1 MSLTQGLQLPFG
13 IQPVNPVPVDSWSGP
28 YTDVS
33 LQAAIDLANSTIPI
47 EIRFQS
53 MEVRLIVDGISKK
66 FWYRD
71 GVNNTHL
78 IEFGLGPIGVT
89 GATGIQGPTGSPGV
103 TGATGF
109 GLQGATGATGPQGPT
124 GSPGATGSNGDTG
137 ATGATGP
144 TGATGFGVT
153 SSFYL
158 QGTYDY
164 SYDTTSDIYRTGSLT
179 IGTSASSTSKLYV
192 YSTQS
197 GAFQLKDGTEGA
209 GLTLISDEYGVAS
222 WTSSTILVS
231 GTYGTLEN
239 LVSNNQ
245 LVIGGS
251 YILLGYQTIYQING
265 SNTTGIV
272 QLHTVIGVAATN
284 FSQFVN
290 VPSEI
295 GGPGNFAGVTVT
307 VHSIVPG
314 ATLTVGQSLT
324 IVSWFSPFY
333 IQFSPTVVGVNV
345 GCTLKFEKQR
355 YSNVIG
361 GATYSDIYGK
371 PIMKPGGVLNTEVHD
386 GTPYMSMTASE
397 NPPVL
402 TESIILKAID
412 TNKFS
417 RDAESLTF
425 PGDKLVYDY
434 TDKYVYDENGSI
446 IANKPG
452 TIIQRTNISGS
463 ISMNKDWRVQRYR
476 RYGVDSTNWSKLT
489 LATASIY
496 KIGANSV
503 CTTTN
508 PSISTDHRYI
518 ATDPYIFN
526 FFTDFNKNYTGT
538 SSIFVTGTSSAPTMN
553 DGSRASYQLSGNEY
567 SNDLDI
573 SSFTSSVKDFNI
585 IPIVNGEPTNL
596 IEKCIV
602 NDVSNTVFLPY
613 SQTYGLTFDLNV
625 DSKNGNI
632 TNSTFASLPLI
643 LNTGTINKLR
653 VIDNM
658 VLNNFSTYNQ
668 GSTTAGSILN
678 TLMLSYSAL
687 SNTGQIVNTTI
698 GGGVGDT
705 TAFNSINFSDST
717 IHNCVIGGHRNN
729 SMEINKLKAN
739 KSLIC
744 FNISTL
750 ISITGNSYLTALKSQ
765 STSFYS
771 STIKLNNFD
780 TLNPNKALYGY
791 LYDFNLGLSDLELNN
806 NTLNKRLVYQYLDN
820 SNNIIS
826 VTASIAQ

>member
-13 IQPVNPVPVDSWSGP
+13 IQPVNAVPVDSWSGP
-28 YTDVS
+28 YDGVS
-33 LQAAIDLANSTIPI
+33 LQDAIDLANLTIPI

-53 MEVRLIVDGISKK
+53 MEVRLIVGGESKK

-71 GVNNTHL
+71 GIDDINL

-89 GATGIQGPTGSPGV
+89 GATGIQGLIGV
-103 TGATGF
+103 TGATGPI
-109 GLQGATGATGPQGPT
+109 GV
-124 GSPGATGSNGDTG
+124 
-137 ATGATGP
+137 

-158 QGTYDY
+158 QGTTDY
-164 SYDTTSDIYRTGSLT
+164 AYDTTSSIYRTGSLT
-179 IGTSASSTSKLYV
+179 IGTSASSSSKLYV

-197 GAFQLKDGTEGA
+197 GAFQLQDGSEGL
-209 GLTLISDEYGVAS
+209 GHTLISDEYGFAS

-231 GTYGTLEN
+231 GTYGTLES
-239 LVSNNQ
+239 LVTNNE

-251 YILLGYQTIYQING
+251 YILLEYQTIYQING

-272 QLHTVIGVAATN
+272 SLQTVIGAASV

-290 VPSEI
+290 VPSDI

-324 IVSWFSPFY
+324 IVSWFSSAY
-333 IQFSPTVVGVNV
+333 IQFSPQVIGVNI
-345 GCTLKFEKQR
+345 GCILKFEKQR
-355 YSNVIG
+355 YPNVTS

-371 PIMKPGGVLNTEVHD
+371 PIMKPGGVLNIDVHD

-397 NPPVL
+397 NPAVL
-402 TESIILKAID
+402 KESIILKAID

-425 PGDKLVYDY
+425 PGDKLTYDY
-434 TDKYVYDENGSI
+434 TDKYVYDENGNI

-496 KIGANSV
+496 KIGANSL

-508 PSISTDHRYI
+508 PSITTNHRYI
-518 ATDPYIFN
+518 ASTPYIDN
-526 FFTDFNKNYTGT
+526 FYNDFTKVVDNVFLTGT
-538 SSIFVTGTSSAPTMN
+538 TSVPSMS
-553 DGSRASYQLSGNEY
+553 DGSRANWELSGYEY
-567 SNDLDI
+567 MNALNI

-585 IPIVNGEPTNL
+585 IPINNGEPTIL
-596 IEKCIV
+596 TTKCII
-602 NDVSNTVFLPY
+602 NDVTNTIFLPY
-613 SQTYGLTFDLNV
+613 SQTYGSTFNLNV
-625 DSKNGNI
+625 ESENGNI
-632 TNSTFASLPLI
+632 TNSTFTTLPRI
-643 LNTGTINKLR
+643 SNSGKINKLT
-653 VIDNM
+653 VIDYM
-658 VLNNFSTYNQ
+658 TLSNFSTYNDRDDT
-668 GSTTAGSILN
+668 GGSILN
-678 TLMLSYSAL
+678 SLMFSYVSFT
-687 SNTGQIVNTTI
+687 NTGEIVNTTI
-698 GGGVGDT
+698 GGGAGFS
-705 TAFNSINFSDST
+705 TAFNNIQFINSSIY
-717 IHNCVIGGHRNN
+717 NCVIGGHRNN
-729 SMEINKLKAN
+729 NLSIQNFIGNKT
-739 KSLIC
+739 LIC
-744 FNISTL
+744 LYGSTL
-750 ISITGNSYLTALKSQ
+750 MNITGRAYLTALKNSSQ
-765 STSFYS
+765 TSYS
-771 STIKLNNFD
+771 STINLNNFNAV
-780 TLNPNKALYGY
+780 NPNKALYGY

>member
-28 YTDVS
+28 YDGVS
-33 LQAAIDLANSTIPI
+33 LQTAIDLANSTIPV

-53 MEVRLIVDGISKK
+53 MEVRLIVGSVSKK

-71 GVNNTHL
+71 GVNDTDL

-89 GATGIQGPTGSPGV
+89 GATGIQGPTGS
-103 TGATGF
+103 
-109 GLQGATGATGPQGPT
+109 QGATGATGPQ
-124 GSPGATGSNGDTG
+124 
-137 ATGATGP
+137 
-144 TGATGFGVT
+144 GATGFGVT

-158 QGTYDY
+158 QGTTDY

-272 QLHTVIGVAATN
+272 QLHTVIGAAASV

-307 VHSIVPG
+307 VESIVPG

-324 IVSWFSPFY
+324 ISSWFSPFY
-333 IQFSPTVVGVNV
+333 IQFSPTVVGVNI

-371 PIMKPGGVLNTEVHD
+371 PIMKPGGVLNIDVHD

-402 TESIILKAID
+402 IESIILKAID

-434 TDKYVYDENGSI
+434 TDKYVYDENGNI

-452 TIIQRTNISGS
+452 AIIQRTNISGS

-538 SSIFVTGTSSAPTMN
+538 SSIFVTGTSSAPSMN
-553 DGSRASYQLSGNEY
+553 DGSRASYPLSGNEY
-567 SNDLDI
+567 SNDLNI

-613 SQTYGLTFDLNV
+613 SQTYGLTSDLNV

-632 TNSTFASLPLI
+632 TNSTFAALPLI
-643 LNTGTINKLR
+643 LNTGTINKLS

-678 TLMLSYSAL
+678 TLMLSYSAI

-698 GGGVGDT
+698 GGGAGAT

-717 IHNCVIGGHRNN
+717 IYNCVIGGHRNN
-729 SMEINKLKAN
+729 SMEIDKLRAN

-744 FNISTL
+744 LNVSTL
-750 ISITGNSYLTALKSQ
+750 ISITGNSYLTALKNQ

-791 LYDFNLGLSDLELNN
+791 LYDLNLGLSDLELNN

>member
-1 MSLTQGLQLPFG
+1 M
-13 IQPVNPVPVDSWSGP
+13 
-28 YTDVS
+28 
-33 LQAAIDLANSTIPI
+33 
-47 EIRFQS
+47 
-53 MEVRLIVDGISKK
+53 
-66 FWYRD
+66 
-71 GVNNTHL
+71 
-78 IEFGLGPIGVT
+78 
-89 GATGIQGPTGSPGV
+89 
-103 TGATGF
+103 
-109 GLQGATGATGPQGPT
+109 
-124 GSPGATGSNGDTG
+124 
-137 ATGATGP
+137 
-144 TGATGFGVT
+144 
-153 SSFYL
+153 
-158 QGTYDY
+158 
-164 SYDTTSDIYRTGSLT
+164 
-179 IGTSASSTSKLYV
+179 
-192 YSTQS
+192 
-197 GAFQLKDGTEGA
+197 
-209 GLTLISDEYGVAS
+209 
-222 WTSSTILVS
+222 
-231 GTYGTLEN
+231 
-239 LVSNNQ
+239 
-245 LVIGGS
+245 VIGGS

-272 QLHTVIGVAATN
+272 QLHTVIGAAASVY
-284 FSQFVN
+284 SQFVN

-307 VHSIVPG
+307 VESIVPG

-324 IVSWFSPFY
+324 IVTWFSPSY
-333 IQFSPTVVGVNV
+333 IQFSPTVVGVNI

-371 PIMKPGGVLNTEVHD
+371 PIMKPGGVLNIEVHD

-397 NPPVL
+397 NPAVL
-402 TESIILKAID
+402 TEDIVLTAID

-434 TDKYVYDENGSI
+434 TDKYVYDENGNI

-476 RYGVDSTNWSKLT
+476 RYGVDSTNWSRLT

-496 KIGANSV
+496 KIGVNSL

-508 PSISTDHRYI
+508 PSISTNHRYI

-538 SSIFVTGTSSAPTMN
+538 SSIFVTGTSSAPSMS
-553 DGSRASYQLSGNEY
+553 DGSRSLHQLSGNEY
-567 SNDLDI
+567 SNDLNI

-602 NDVSNTVFLPY
+602 NNVSNTVFLPY

-643 LNTGTINKLR
+643 LNTGTINKLS
-653 VIDNM
+653 VIDYM
-658 VLNNFSTYNQ
+658 ILNNFSTYNQ
-668 GSTTAGSILN
+668 SSTTAGSILN
-678 TLMLSYSAL
+678 TLMLSYANL

-698 GGGVGDT
+698 GGGAGAL
-705 TAFNSINFSDST
+705 TAFNNINFSDST
-717 IHNCVIGGHRNN
+717 IYNCVIGGHRNN
-729 SMEINKLKAN
+729 SMEIKLKAN

-744 FNISTL
+744 FNVSTL
-750 ISITGNSYLTALKSQ
+750 VSITGNSYLTALKNQ

-771 STIKLNNFD
+771 STIKLNNFN
-780 TLNPNKALYGY
+780 TLNPNKGLYGY

-806 NTLNKRLVYQYLDN
+806 STLNKRLVYQYLDN
-820 SNNIIS
+820 DNNIIS